1 MSKLS
6 FYNHKLNSV
15 FYTLFSLF
23 MSLYSL
29 WLFNYSWNNGNNFL
43 NNLPYLLVSLGG
55 SILFLT
61 CTFIFL
67 LRIFTSKPN
76 FWLDKNGIY
85 KSKSVWSK
93 GINLKWQQINGIGL
107 LHHTQMNYFF
117 WIPIFPIKYTVL
129 IINHNYKNI
138 RINLFGIDRNSQEI
152 LREIRNFCEFCN
164 IKINTLPD
172 QFENKKLNII

>member
-23 MSLYSL
+23 ASLCSL
-29 WLFNYSWNNGNNFL
+29 WLFNYFWNGGNSFL

-61 CTFIFL
+61 CIFIFL

-85 KSKSVWSK
+85 KSKSLWSK
-93 GINLKWQQINGIGL
+93 GINLK
-107 LHHTQMNYFF
+107 
-117 WIPIFPIKYTVL
+117 
-129 IINHNYKNI
+129 
-138 RINLFGIDRNSQEI
+138 
-152 LREIRNFCEFCN
+152 
-164 IKINTLPD
+164 
-172 QFENKKLNII
+172 